1 MNENIKAFLQENI
14 ELIDNNDWIQVFK
27 NSQDPNNGLSDL
39 DFRECLKILESIG
52 ITFTKEQLKN
62 LFIKIMKDEIIQYF
76 QYEPDES
83 EKITWWLNHVPNNIF
98 GYSIEQAR
106 DIFINNANQL
116 GIEIH
121 PQNPR
126 LQKSIPDELIMK
138 LTK

>member
-1 MNENIKAFLQENI
+1 M
-14 ELIDNNDWIQVFK
+14 
-27 NSQDPNNGLSDL
+27 DPNSGLNYSDVKEFL
-39 DFRECLKILESIG
+39 SALESIG
-52 ITFTKEQLKN
+52 IIFEDNQLKQ
-62 LFIKIMKDEIIQYF
+62 LFIEVMKNEIIQYF

-98 GYSIEQAR
+98 GYNIEQAR

-138 LTK
+138 LKK

>member
-1 MNENIKAFLQENI
+1 MTENVKYFIEENIDL
-14 ELIDNNDWIQVFK
+14 LDNQNYLEIFK
-27 NSQDPNNGLSDL
+27 NSMDPNNGLSYGDIKEFL
-39 DFRECLKILESIG
+39 SVLESIG
-52 ITFTKEQLKN
+52 IIFEDNQLKQ
-62 LFIKIMKDEIIQYF
+62 LFIEVMKNEIIQYF

-126 LQKSIPDELIMK
+126 LQKVITDELIMK
-138 LTK
+138 LKK